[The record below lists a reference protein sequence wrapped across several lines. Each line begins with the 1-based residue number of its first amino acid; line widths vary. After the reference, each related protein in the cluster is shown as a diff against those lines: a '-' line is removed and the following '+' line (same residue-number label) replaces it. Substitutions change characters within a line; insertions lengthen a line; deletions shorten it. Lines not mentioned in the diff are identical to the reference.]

1 MDKDIEK
8 EYKDIIFKIGYYR
21 NKKNLSA
28 RETSLELGFSD
39 SFINRIER
47 EVVELKVS
55 TLLKFFQLVEI
66 TPFEFFYP
74 DAENYK
80 QDKEIFDIIKSLTP
94 ENKATILDLAN
105 KLKK

>member
-1 MDKDIEK
+1 MDKEIEK
-8 EYKDIIFKIGYYR
+8 EYKDILFKIGYYR

-28 RETSLELGFSD
+28 REASLELGFSGT
-39 SFINRIER
+39 FVNRIER
-47 EVVELKVS
+47 QVVELKVS
-55 TLLKFFQLVEI
+55 TLLQFLQLVEI

-80 QDKEIFDIIKSLTP
+80 KDMELLNVIKSLTP
-94 ENKATILDLAN
+94 ENKATILDLAM